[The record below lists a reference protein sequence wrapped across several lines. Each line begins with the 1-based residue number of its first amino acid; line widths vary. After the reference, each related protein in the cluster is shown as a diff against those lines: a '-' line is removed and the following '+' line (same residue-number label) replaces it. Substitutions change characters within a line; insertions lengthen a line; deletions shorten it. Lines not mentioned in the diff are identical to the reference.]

1 MGLQDLAVKVKLNPI
16 AGWTLKVDHH
26 HFWTAEGPAASPH
39 VSGNTPAVT
48 SGDSSFLGNEL
59 DVTAIHKMN
68 PATKVIIG
76 YSNFNPS
83 QSFRRIRNA
92 TTGAGDANWAYVQ
105 FDVKF

>member
-1 MGLQDLAVKVKLNPI
+1 M
-16 AGWTLKVDHH
+16 DHH
-26 HFWTAEGPAASPH
+26 NFWTDEGMSNIH
-39 VSGNTPAVT
+39 VSGDT
-48 SGDSSFLGNEL
+48 STVAAGDTTFLGNEL

-83 QSFRRIRNA
+83 QSFRRIR
-92 TTGAGDANWAYVQ
+92 TDQTGANDANWAYVQ